1 MGVAAYN
8 RGSLSIANGLWSD
21 INEQQKRDELIRMA
35 EIAEE
40 CNIFVRAAN
49 DFLVEPKGLC
59 KSTVEWSKTRRGY
72 KKRIDAVINAHN
84 AWVNSDYFN
93 VSEYHCACVK
103 RAKAVCSLFIFCLGS
118 WVIPANISI
127 PRAAK

>member
-8 RGSLSIANGLWSD
+8 RGSASIASGLWAD
-21 INEQQKRDELIRMA
+21 INEQQRRDDLIRMA

-40 CNIFVRAAN
+40 CNIFVRAVN
-49 DFLVEPKGLC
+49 DFLVEPRGLC

-93 VSEYHCACVK
+93 VSEYHSASLK
-103 RAKAVCSLFIFCLGS
+103 RAKAVCSLLIFCLGTL
-118 WVIPANISI
+118 VIPAYINI